1 MPVDPRQRVAK
12 NETLFREV
20 NERIKEV
27 NEPLALE
34 EPSDYLCECGSRD
47 CTEPI
52 SLTPAEYEQV
62 RSEPT
67 HFAVVSGHVVPNVE
81 SVVVEKDR
89 YVIVEKSA
97 PTAARI
103 AIERAPRS

>member
-1 MPVDPRQRVAK
+1 VDPREQRVAK
-12 NETLFREV
+12 NEALFREV

-52 SLTPAEYEQV
+52 ALTHVEYERV

-67 HFAVVSGHVVPNVE
+67 HFAVASGHVVPDVENVVAE
-81 SVVVEKDR
+81 NDR
-89 YVIVEKSA
+89 YVVVEKSA
-97 PTAARI
+97 PAAARI
-103 AIERAPRS
+103 AIERDPRS